1 MFIDALETILRAE
14 GAGGFWRVQG
24 YKHVASNEAKT
35 RWSCSFLFQL
45 TKSEFDSLRSQIVIS
60 KGRGGR
66 RSLPYAFTEHGNHG
80 CKSP

>member
-1 MFIDALETILRAE
+1 MFIDALETIFRAE

-45 TKSEFDSLRSQIVIS
+45 TKSEFDSLRS
-60 KGRGGR
+60 K
-66 RSLPYAFTEHGNHG
+66 L
-80 CKSP
+80 